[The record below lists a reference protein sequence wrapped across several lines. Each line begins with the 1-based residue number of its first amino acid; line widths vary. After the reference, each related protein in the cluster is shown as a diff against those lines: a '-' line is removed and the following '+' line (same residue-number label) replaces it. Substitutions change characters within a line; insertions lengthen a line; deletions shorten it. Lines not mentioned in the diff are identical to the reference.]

1 MAGRRGD
8 REAQAPAEL
17 AEAAAAEDAG
27 PRLHAPSALERAH
40 AEGCRLGEARDP
52 AELGARRSLSY
63 GPRGLKFPLLALQA
77 EQQLGPVRHALAQ
90 RTVAGVMQVHFPPP
104 ARAVVRPAPASGPGS
119 TPSPDRKSHA

>member
-1 MAGRRGD
+1 MAGERLL
-8 REAQAPAEL
+8 EAGSEGAP
-17 AEAAAAEDAG
+17 EAGVAPEPEG
-27 PRLHAPSALERAH
+27 PRLHAPSALEHAH
-40 AEGCRLGEARDP
+40 AESCRLGEERDP

-104 ARAVVRPAPASGPGS
+104 ARAVVRPAPAPGPGS
-119 TPSPDRKSHA
+119 TPSPDRKSNA